1 MPPLTHSIHP
11 QDLETICAVCNLKY
25 YRDLALTAY
34 YREYKLHQDE
44 QLAFT
49 KAMEVVQQL
58 NKG

>member
-1 MPPLTHSIHP
+1 MLPLTHTIHP
-11 QDLETICAVCNLKY
+11 QDLETLCAVCNLY
-25 YRDLALTAY
+25 CYRDLALTAY

-49 KAMEVVQQL
+49 TAMEVIQQL